1 MTTSDGS
8 GYKQGQFVLDRY
20 ELVEPIAEGGM
31 GVVWLARHS
40 TLDIDVAV
48 KLPNPSE
55 RGSAQQLRAFTEARL
70 AAQLLH
76 PAVCRVLDFG
86 LTAEGDP
93 CVVTEW
99 LQGETLA
106 DVLAREGRLPA
117 TEAVGILLPLLEALS
132 ITHGRG
138 VVHQDVKPENLFLA
152 RDAQH
157 RLQPKLLDFGIA
169 RESARCASWLKP
181 GVISGTPFYMSP
193 EQAGGRADIDHRADV
208 WSACATLY
216 EMVSGRLPFDG
227 DTCEEVLALVTESE
241 PRPLLEH
248 GVGDPALAAIIHRG
262 LQKERDRRFASAAE
276 LWAALANW
284 LIDQG
289 VETDVTGQ
297 SLRSRFGW
305 NGIIRESQP
314 PEDRPSGVQ
323 PLIVYRIAES
333 S

>member
-1 MTTSDGS
+1 
-8 GYKQGQFVLDRY
+8 
-20 ELVEPIAEGGM
+20 M

-48 KLPNPSE
+48 KLPNSNDT
-55 RGSAQQLRAFTEARL
+55 GSARQLRAFTEARL

-117 TEAVGILLPLLEALS
+117 PDAIGILLPVLEALS
-132 ITHGRG
+132 ITHGHG

-152 RDAQH
+152 RDAQQ

-169 RESARCASWLKP
+169 RERARSASWLKP
-181 GVISGTPFYMSP
+181 GSISGTPFYMSP
-193 EQAGGRADIDHRADV
+193 EQASGREDIDHRADV
-208 WSACATLY
+208 WSVCATLY
-216 EMVSGRLPFDG
+216 ELLTGRLPFDG
-227 DTCEEVLALVTESE
+227 DTCDEVLALVTSSE
-241 PRPLLEH
+241 PRSLLEH
-248 GVGDPALAAIIHRG
+248 GVGDVALAAIIHRG
-262 LQKERDRRFASAAE
+262 LEKDRDRRFGSAAE

-289 VETDVTGQ
+289 IDTDVTGQ

-305 NGIIRESQP
+305 NGVIRESQP
-314 PEDRPSGVQ
+314 PGDRPSGVQ
-323 PLIVYRIAES
+323 PLIVYRNAQGS
-333 S
+333 